1 MPRRA
6 RPQLLES
13 TELKKMSNSKVSHYG
28 FRGGIQLFE
37 SDNASSMLSQ
47 SILEHMKNALVIL
60 RDDSNG
66 LKIVLSNHRF
76 AELFGLSSQTHELVS
91 LSEASFGDQL
101 EAVVRSS
108 LDADDSMDELEFSY
122 TPDDPADEKR
132 HFLVSVSRIDLPDS
146 GKGILATFDEI
157 TEWKKRQSQVM
168 EASRLVSIGEMAAG
182 IAHEIN
188 NPLAAVMGFA
198 QLAMRRDVD
207 ETVQKDLDKILTQA
221 KRASKIIANLQ
232 SFARRYKPK
241 KEPVHVVDIL
251 DKVLDFRS
259 YEMQVSNIALV
270 KNIEPRIP
278 LIMGDEHQLDK
289 AFLNIIINAEQS
301 MTEARGAGTLT
312 IDVRRIDDKVR
323 VSISDD
329 GVGLAEETISKIFDP
344 FFTTRDVGQGTGLGL
359 SVCYGI
365 IHEHDGTITV
375 ESKPD
380 EGAEFIVDLP
390 IGDIG
395 PDMPIDEAF
404 FDEFRGK
411 LKILI
416 VDDEPAVAEF
426 LSRALTDS
434 GHSVDVHDRGEDV
447 IQKSDLD
454 QYDLMILDVR
464 MPGVDGE
471 ALFEHVRRLYANAP
485 PKILFITG
493 DTSNPSTKAFVD
505 STGSPALMKPF
516 TLEHLMSAIKRLG

>member
-1 MPRRA
+1 M
-6 RPQLLES
+6 ES
-13 TELKKMSNSKVSHYG
+13 AEAMKTGNSDVSHNG
-28 FRGGIQLFE
+28 FRGGVQLSE
-37 SDNASSMLSQ
+37 SDNAVNMLSQ

-60 RDDSNG
+60 RDDSDG
-66 LKIVLSNHRF
+66 LKIVLNNRRF
-76 AELFGLSSQTHELVS
+76 SELFGPGSQSRELALLSDAFS
-91 LSEASFGDQL
+91 GRQL
-101 EAVVRSS
+101 EDVIRSS
-108 LDADDSMDELEFSY
+108 MDSGDSMPELEFSC
-122 TPDDPADEKR
+122 TTADSSDEKR
-132 HFLVSVSRIDLPDS
+132 HFLVSISRIELSDS
-146 GKGILATFDEI
+146 GDGILATFDEI
-157 TEWKKRQSQVM
+157 TEWKKRQAQVM

-198 QLAMRRDVD
+198 QLAMRREVD
-207 ETVQKDLDKILTQA
+207 ETVQRDLDKILTQA

-232 SFARRYKPK
+232 SFARRYKPT

-251 DKVLDFRS
+251 EKVLEFRS
-259 YEMQVSNIALV
+259 YEMQVSDIEVV
-270 KNIEPRIP
+270 KNVEPRIP

-365 IHEHDGTITV
+365 ILEHNGTITV

-404 FDEFRGK
+404 FDELPDK